1 MKTVTAEKL
10 GTNGKKA
17 LGKLITAAK
26 HVEDKKTVRSERLAT
41 FLIESHLEGSMLK
54 QSDTA
59 TAAGCDRT
67 MVSRMYR
74 ALCECAETAHKGE
87 GKPDR
92 EAFEIAFDTF
102 KAKGYTAFT
111 NEFNPRVVQTVK
123 SQNPDAHTIEDKQ
136 AGVTPE
142 EKQAAKASPV
152 VSTGGPD
159 HFMATIAKFSEAY
172 REGRIVIESD
182 QRTDMVIA
190 LLELVDMLDGGAQA
204 KTGTND

>member
-1 MKTVTAEKL
+1 MKTVNAEKL

-26 HVEDKKTVRSERLAT
+26 HVEDKKNVRSERLAT
-41 FLIESHLEGSMLK
+41 FLIESHLEGIMLK

-74 ALCECAETAHKGE
+74 ALCECANAANTGDE
-87 GKPDR
+87 KPARD
-92 EAFEIAFDTF
+92 AFDIAFDTF

-123 SQNPDAHTIEDKQ
+123 SQNPEAHTIEDKQ
-136 AGVTPE
+136 EGVTAAV
-142 EKQAAKASPV
+142 KQAAKASPV

-172 REGRIVIESD
+172 SEGRIVIESD
-182 QRTDMVIA
+182 QRTDLVIA
-190 LLELVDMLDGGAQA
+190 LLELVNLLDGETEQ